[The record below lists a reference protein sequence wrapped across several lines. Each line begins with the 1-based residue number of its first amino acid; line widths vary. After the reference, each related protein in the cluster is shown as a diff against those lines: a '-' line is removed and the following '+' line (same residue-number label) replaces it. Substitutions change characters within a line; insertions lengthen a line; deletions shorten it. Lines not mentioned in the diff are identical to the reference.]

1 MELPSYRMPTLRGI
15 WLHTWE
21 RTGAFIRHAWT
32 IIMVVSII
40 LWFLLAIPAPG
51 ADGSFAETDVD
62 NSVFATVSGVIAP
75 VLEPLGFG
83 TWEAAGSLVT
93 GFVAKEVVISTM
105 AQIYGID
112 EPVQEIR
119 QTTFFE
125 DIGLIVRGFIEATID
140 TIKSIPMIFGINLF
154 EEEAETQP
162 SALMASVYTSF
173 QESSGGH
180 GALAGLAF
188 MVFVLLY
195 TPCVVAI
202 SAERQELGTKWMW
215 VSIIGQL
222 VLAWVLALIVFSG
235 WLAARFGMITVKL

>member
-1 MELPSYRMPTLRGI
+1 MPTFRGV

-32 IIMVVSII
+32 IIFAVSII

-51 ADGSFAETDVD
+51 ADGTFAESDVD

-105 AQIYGID
+105 AQIYGVD
-112 EPVQEIR
+112 EPVEQFNK
-119 QTTFFE
+119 TSFLE
-125 DIGLIVRGFIEATID
+125 DIGSILRGFIAATLD
-140 TIKSIPMIFGINLF
+140 TLKSIPLIFGINLSG
-154 EEEAETQP
+154 EEPESQP

-173 QESSGGH
+173 QASSGGH

-202 SAERQELGTKWMW
+202 TAERQELGTKWMW
-215 VSIIGQL
+215 VSIFGQL
-222 VLAWVLALIVFSG
+222 VLAWVLALIIFQG
-235 WLAARFGMITVKL
+235 GLLLGLG